1 MSDTKESLKTY
12 EALAKFRFEGIN
24 SPGLSRVLNA
34 WHETFSADW
43 IPLAVVQAA
52 YQGRYKVASVEQ
64 ILRFWKRRGEPRCNF
79 DREFKRMILG
89 LDWEPIV
96 KPIKPIAPLATP
108 MPPGPLDRPEKPR
121 VQELNKEV
129 SAYCTAPSFRMSLHP
144 KVQEVLQAQASSS
157 EKVEDAE
164 QEDPYGPV
172 IARLRELTRMVP
184 S

>member
-1 MSDTKESLKTY
+1 VSDTKESLKTY
-12 EALAKFRFEGIN
+12 EALSKFRFEGIN

-64 ILRFWKRRGEPRCNF
+64 ILRFWQRRGAPRCNF

-96 KPIKPIAPLATP
+96 KPIKPIAPTATP
-108 MPPGPLDRPEKPR
+108 MPPGPLDRPDKPKA
-121 VQELNKEV
+121 QEFKEV
-129 SAYCTAPSFRMSLHP
+129 RAFYTAPSFRMSLHP
-144 KVQEVLQAQASSS
+144 EVQEVLQAQASSS
-157 EKVEDAE
+157 KKVDDAV

-172 IARLRELTRMVP
+172 IARLRELTRMVH

>member
-1 MSDTKESLKTY
+1 VSDTAEFLKIH
-12 EALAKFRFEGIN
+12 EALSKFRFEGIN
-24 SPGLSRVLNA
+24 SPGLSKVLST

-89 LDWEPIV
+89 LEWEPLV
-96 KPIKPIAPLATP
+96 KPIMPVPSAPAV
-108 MPPGPLDRPEKPR
+108 KPR
-121 VQELNKEV
+121 VLKDARAFYV
-129 SAYCTAPSFRMSLHP
+129 APSFSVGLHP
-144 KVQEVLQAQASSS
+144 EVQEVVQTSSS
-157 EKVEDAE
+157 YPMGKMG
-164 QEDPYGPV
+164 QEDPYAPV
-172 IARLRELTRMVP
+172 IARLRELTRMVH

>member
-12 EALAKFRFEGIN
+12 EALSKFRFEGIN
-24 SPGLSRVLNA
+24 SPGLSRVLSA

-96 KPIKPIAPLATP
+96 KPVKPIALIPADTSSGSLLSDTS
-108 MPPGPLDRPEKPR
+108 KP
-121 VQELNKEV
+121 KEFKE
-129 SAYCTAPSFRMSLHP
+129 ARAFYAAPSFRMGLHP
-144 KVQEVLQAQASSS
+144 EVQEVLQAQASSS
-157 EKVEDAE
+157 DKLRDKA

-172 IARLRELTRMVP
+172 IARLRELTRMVH

>member
-12 EALAKFRFEGIN
+12 EALSKFRFEGIN

-89 LDWEPIV
+89 LDWEPLV
-96 KPIKPIAPLATP
+96 KPIAPIAAP
-108 MPPGPLDRPEKPR
+108 MPPGPLDKPKA
-121 VQELNKEV
+121 QEFKDV
-129 SAYCTAPSFRMSLHP
+129 SAFYTAPSFRMSLHP
-144 KVQEVLQAQASSS
+144 EVQEVLHAQASSS
-157 EKVEDAE
+157 EKLEDAV

-172 IARLRELTRMVP
+172 IARLRELTRMVH

>member
-1 MSDTKESLKTY
+1 VSDTTESLKIY
-12 EALAKFRFEGIN
+12 EALSKFRFEGIN
-24 SPGLSRVLNA
+24 SPGLSKVLSA
-34 WHETFSADW
+34 WHETFSAEW

-89 LDWEPIV
+89 LEWEPLV
-96 KPIKPIAPLATP
+96 KPI
-108 MPPGPLDRPEKPR
+108 PPTASVKPR
-121 VQELNKEV
+121 STEFKDARAFYV
-129 SAYCTAPSFRMSLHP
+129 APSFSIGLHP
-144 KVQEVLQAQASSS
+144 EVQEVVQAQVSSS
-157 EKVEDAE
+157 YTLGEMQ

-172 IARLRELTRMVP
+172 IAQLRGLTRMVH

>member
-1 MSDTKESLKTY
+1 MSDTTESLKIY
-12 EALAKFRFEGIN
+12 EALSKFRFEGIN
-24 SPGLSRVLNA
+24 CPGLSKVLTT
-34 WHETFSADW
+34 WHETFSAEW

-52 YQGRYKVASVEQ
+52 YQGRYKIASVEQ

-96 KPIKPIAPLATP
+96 KPIQPIESTQPAPPLK
-108 MPPGPLDRPEKPR
+108 PGPTEFTDARAFNVAPNFSIGLHPE
-121 VQELNKEV
+121 VQEIV
-129 SAYCTAPSFRMSLHP
+129 
-144 KVQEVLQAQASSS
+144 QAQASSS
-157 EKVEDAE
+157 FTLVEMR

-172 IARLRELTRMVP
+172 IDRLRELTRMVH